1 MAALVF
7 ALLMRGLR
15 GIAAIFEG
23 AARLIRAGAQQFGR
37 AADGARAR
45 AKLAPAG
52 EAPTLPPGSVPGDET
67 TAAAE
72 ELAADKTIA
81 MPVSDKTIV
90 AAPAFLS
97 AIPPALPP
105 PRPQWGRGP
114 VLPPPRRAEW
124 RAAMKPKT
132 GEGAEASEPATTVET
147 RSDS

>member
-15 GIAAIFEG
+15 GIAAILEG
-23 AARLIRAGAQQFGR
+23 VARVIRAGAQQLGR
-37 AADGARAR
+37 AADAARAR
-45 AKLAPAG
+45 AKLAPVAG
-52 EAPTLPPGSVPGDET
+52 ATAAPPGAVPAAEE
-67 TAAAE
+67 TAAAPE
-72 ELAADKTIA
+72 IAADKTIA

-97 AIPPALPP
+97 AGPPALPP

-124 RAAMKPKT
+124 RAAMKPKA
-132 GEGAEASEPATTVET
+132 GEGAETSEPTTTVET